1 MLKCIVFV
9 TARLQPAST
18 ARRPSAPWDFSMTAV
33 NTLLARLGAIDT
45 CALSD
50 ALDKLGLAGQ
60 VTSLRRESGQ
70 GRVAGVAVTVKLG
83 TGAPPAGKATHL
95 GTKAIEAADD
105 STIIVVEQRTGVEA
119 GCWGG
124 MLTRGA
130 IHANVRAVVADG
142 PVRDIDEARELD
154 FPIFTNRL
162 TCLTARGRVVEKAT
176 NVPVQIGDITVSP
189 GDYVIA
195 DGSAVIVIAPDQV
208 DAVLEA
214 AEAIV
219 AREALMILEIDKDVR
234 MSEVLGGNYEHM
246 LERD

>member
-1 MLKCIVFV
+1 MSAV
-9 TARLQPAST
+9 TK
-18 ARRPSAPWDFSMTAV
+18 
-33 NTLLARLGAIDT
+33 LLVRLGAIDT

-50 ALDKLGLAGQ
+50 ALDKLGLGGQ
-60 VTSLRRESGQ
+60 VTGLRRESGR

-83 TGAPPAGKATHL
+83 TGAPPAGKTTHL
-95 GTKAIEAADD
+95 GTKAIEAADEG
-105 STIIVVEQRTGVEA
+105 TIIVVEQRTDVEA

-124 MLTRGA
+124 LLTRGA

-176 NVPVQIGDITVSP
+176 NVPVKIGEVTVSP
-189 GDYVIA
+189 GDYVVA
-195 DGSAVIVIAPDQV
+195 DGSAVIVIAPDRV
-208 DAVLEA
+208 EAVLEA

-219 AREALMILEIDKDVR
+219 SREALMIAEIARDIR

-246 LERD
+246 LEKD